1 MILDSFRQDVRVG
14 LRVLFKDKTF
24 CFLAVLVL
32 GLGIGGA
39 TTQFAVVNASR
50 VARASLFRIRSS
62 W

>member
-1 MILDSFRQDVRVG
+1 MILDSFFQDVRVG

-32 GLGIGGA
+32 GLA
-39 TTQFAVVNASR
+39 SAVRRLNLQSSMQSCCVDFR
-50 VARASLFRIRSS
+50 FRIRSS